1 MVGILYTIAAILLIA
16 WLIGWL
22 VVHVAFWGIHLLI
35 VAAVIVVLLSLLG
48 GRRSMIC
55 SSRWNRYSSSGG
67 MGGKRT
73 RRPSQ
78 V

>member
-1 MVGILYTIAAILLIA
+1 MVGILYAIAAILLIA

-22 VVHVAFWGIHLLI
+22 AVHVAFWGIHLLI

-48 GRRSMIC
+48 GRRSM
-55 SSRWNRYSSSGG
+55 
-67 MGGKRT
+67 
-73 RRPSQ
+73 